1 MGTPP
6 REHRLGRRYHG
17 GVTALV
23 APDGSEIRLI
33 AGAPEGA
40 TRASL
45 CEATLAAGQTSR
57 PVRHR
62 SVEEIWLFTEGEGR
76 VWRCPPDAAD
86 PVSVAPVAVHAGVAL
101 VIKTGWSFQFQASAA
116 GPLRFLCYTS
126 PPWPG
131 DDEAEPVAHGGLG
144 LPSV

>member
-1 MGTPP
+1 
-6 REHRLGRRYHG
+6 
-17 GVTALV
+17 VTALV

-33 AGAPEGA
+33 AGAPQGA

-45 CEATLAAGQTSR
+45 CEATLAAGKTSR

-62 SVEEIWLFTEGEGR
+62 SVEEIWMFTEGEGR
-76 VWRCPPDAAD
+76 VWRCPPDAD
-86 PVSVAPVAVHAGVAL
+86 PSSVAAIGVRAGDAL
-101 VIKTGWSFQFQASAA
+101 VIQTGWAFQFQASAA

-131 DDEAEPVAHGGLG
+131 DDEAQPAAAGGLG
-144 LPSV
+144 PASV